1 MKGNLERIDGAKE
14 IGIHPVADGE
24 THGGVP
30 AGGRETPAARRAAR
44 ARGGARLADRR
55 LSHPESPQ
63 SPQSEALLEM
73 PIEQVEMLGCH
84 VQHVPELDKIYKYT
98 YGGNQI
104 LIISYGKKTKTY
116 YDKGIFAML
125 SSSYGDCMC
134 SRNSNFMC

>member
-1 MKGNLERIDGAKE
+1 
-14 IGIHPVADGE
+14 
-24 THGGVP
+24 
-30 AGGRETPAARRAAR
+30 
-44 ARGGARLADRR
+44 LADRR

-63 SPQSEALLEM
+63 SPQSQALLEM